1 MAARRSSHD
10 DGLARGSV
18 AAGERG
24 AAVRVA
30 HVTKQYRR
38 VAYSHR
44 FLTLKSAILG
54 GNLFKS
60 LAPGEIFT
68 ALDDVSLTIARGE
81 TLGVIGSNGAGKST
95 LLKIIAGTTKPTT
108 GGVEVDGKISA
119 LIELGAGFHP
129 EISGREN
136 VFINGIMLGLTR
148 QQVTERFDDIVAFAE
163 LQEFIDAPVKN
174 YSSGMYMRLGFSVA
188 IHVDPDVLLID
199 EVLAVGDE
207 AFVHKCLDKI
217 AAFKRRGKTIL
228 LVSHGLESVR
238 RLCDRTVWMK
248 DGKIAE
254 SGDPPRVIDA
264 YLHWVAQ
271 KEEGE
276 LAAGHERRVA
286 AAAGPAAPVPG
297 GDGGSGA
304 AQRPGA
310 RTGEGSGATAA
321 EASGASPAE
330 SRETA
335 GLEGRETSVTE
346 GREASAEEAGAATN
360 APYESGR
367 WGSRLVSIDAVR
379 LLDGAGEQ
387 HYVFR
392 CGDPMTIELQLT
404 AAEPVDDFAIGI
416 GIFNRDGVCCYGTNT
431 DIERFEAG
439 ELAGSAT
446 VSIEIPELNL
456 IEGIYYL
463 DLAVHKLD
471 GYPYDYQRGLVQFR
485 TTSPIGDVGVARLPH
500 RWSFGGGIEWKKP
513 GGAGGGAVG

>member
-1 MAARRSSHD
+1 M
-10 DGLARGSV
+10 V
-18 AAGERG
+18 AEERG
-24 AAVRVA
+24 AAVRVG

-38 VAYSHR
+38 AAHSHR

-68 ALDDVSLTIARGE
+68 ALNDVSLTIARGE

-238 RLCDRTVWMK
+238 RLCDRTIWMK
-248 DGKIAE
+248 DGQIAE

-286 AAAGPAAPVPG
+286 EDGDASAADDLAAG
-297 GDGGSGA
+297 
-304 AQRPGA
+304 
-310 RTGEGSGATAA
+310 AA
-321 EASGASPAE
+321 EDP
-330 SRETA
+330 
-335 GLEGRETSVTE
+335 
-346 GREASAEEAGAATN
+346 AATN

-439 ELAGSAT
+439 HLAGSAT
-446 VSIEIPELNL
+446 VRIEVPELNL
-456 IEGIYYL
+456 IEGTYYL

-485 TTSPIGDVGVARLPH
+485 TTSPIADVGVARLPH
-500 RWSFGGGIEWKKP
+500 RWSFEGGIEWKK
-513 GGAGGGAVG
+513 AGGTGGGGSGDAQPDADSLSEGPAR